1 MAGLGESST
10 DLQEGERG
18 FGFRVRDSLGALG
31 GYLTWAEYREGHVE
45 AEGVTQ
51 LDEDGKGVDG
61 GDLIATRRE

>member
-1 MAGLGESST
+1 M
-10 DLQEGERG
+10 RG

-51 LDEDGKGVDG
+51 PDLRMGKG
-61 GDLIATRRE
+61 RRGRP

>member
-1 MAGLGESST
+1 MAGLGGSST

-51 LDEDGKGVDG
+51 PDGGWEGEDG
-61 GDLIATRRE
+61 GDLK

>member
-1 MAGLGESST
+1 V
-10 DLQEGERG
+10 RG

-51 LDEDGKGVDG
+51 PDEDGKEETGET
-61 GDLIATRRE
+61 LATRRE